1 MNPKE
6 LTADRGKQYGK
17 PIEHF
22 AATQEL
28 NAVWARHFDKMGPTG
43 KTKEERAAV
52 RHAVYFILDKLV
64 RACTSPKKSD
74 HWDDV
79 AGYARTV
86 QLALDLLPKDDHEPS
101 H

>member
-1 MNPKE
+1 MDAEE
-6 LTADRGKQYGK
+6 LTADRGAQYGK
-17 PIEHF
+17 PIHHF

-28 NAVWARHFDKMGPTG
+28 NEIWSKHFNFCGPRM
-43 KTKEERAAV
+43 TKEERAAV

-74 HWDDV
+74 HWEDV

-86 QLALDLLPKDDHEPS
+86 QLALELLPPKKNEPP